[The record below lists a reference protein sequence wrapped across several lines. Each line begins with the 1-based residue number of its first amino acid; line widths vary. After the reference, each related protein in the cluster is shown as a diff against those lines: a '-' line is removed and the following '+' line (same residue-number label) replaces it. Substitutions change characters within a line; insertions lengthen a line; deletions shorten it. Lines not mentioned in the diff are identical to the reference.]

1 MTSDDIK
8 YMQIMLVGKNGEHL
22 VAKTESDM
30 LIRMIVSTCQFVE
43 LKNGVF
49 EEVPISEYVKQQK
62 E

>member
-43 LKNGVF
+43 LQDGIF
-49 EEVPISEYVKQQK
+49 EEMPIKAFIK
-62 E
+62 KD

>member
-43 LKNGVF
+43 LKDNVF
-49 EEVPISEYVKQQK
+49 EEVSIKHFLK
-62 E
+62 EG

>member
-43 LKNGVF
+43 LKDNVF
-49 EEVPISEYVKQQK
+49 EEVPIKHFLK
-62 E
+62 GD